1 MVSYKD
7 LLTETQKEQTY
18 SPSLEEIR
26 AVPPDMPTEAVP
38 ASHNVV
44 SANVNMRTP
53 KTIVH
58 RNVSHSKSQSLSG
71 HPRSHISP
79 VNRLCFTASQQWLQT
94 LFCMDT
100 VSVFGKFCFFFFVL
114 FLSLKKLADLGNAQ
128 ALEKPHG
135 YRVRVIAGPLKNQ
148 EFSKVLDVRP
158 YNVEIAKELRNSGN
172 RVENL

>member
-1 MVSYKD
+1 MAPNLILYG
-7 LLTETQKEQTY
+7 
-18 SPSLEEIR
+18 
-26 AVPPDMPTEAVP
+26 
-38 ASHNVV
+38 
-44 SANVNMRTP
+44 
-53 KTIVH
+53 H
-58 RNVSHSKSQSLSG
+58 RQCVWQVL
-71 HPRSHISP
+71 
-79 VNRLCFTASQQWLQT
+79 
-94 LFCMDT
+94 
-100 VSVFGKFCFFFFVL
+100 FFFFVL